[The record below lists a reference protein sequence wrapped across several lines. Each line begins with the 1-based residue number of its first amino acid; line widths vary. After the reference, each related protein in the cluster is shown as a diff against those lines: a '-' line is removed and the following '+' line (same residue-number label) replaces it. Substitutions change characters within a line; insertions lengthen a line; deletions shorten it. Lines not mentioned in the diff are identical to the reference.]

1 MTIAIEITHHLSQRA
16 SRPTWEKICDA
27 LDRCP
32 ADELDEA
39 FKAIDAGLASWPDDL
54 NAGNAWTLPPRQ
66 ASKKWS
72 KAIALGEPAPAGWP
86 AITFLQLHDHRF
98 GKHGSAPLFANPAL
112 ATLTH
117 LYLAQCGLGPLGL
130 QQLLA
135 SPHLGALTRLVIS
148 GNSLGPG
155 CAAALLATPLAQQLT
170 MLDIGRNGLDISDLD
185 ALLAT
190 PLPNLTSL
198 QFNHGDL
205 TDDQLAT
212 LLHADSLPSLNT
224 LQVGRYG
231 STLDRE
237 LARAEGGHPH
247 IKRALWRGW
256 LLNQQA
262 SALKDLAKQYAI
274 PNAAKLSAAPLIDAL
289 HRCDP

>member
-16 SRPTWEKICDA
+16 TRPTWEKVCDA

-54 NAGNAWTLPPRQ
+54 NDGNGWALPPRQ

-72 KAIALGEPAPAGWP
+72 KAIALGKPAPAGWP

-112 ATLTH
+112 ASLTS

-135 SPHLGALTRLVIS
+135 SPHLGALEHLVLS
-148 GNSLGPG
+148 GNGLGPG
-155 CAAALLATPLAQQLT
+155 CLATLLTAPLARQLT
-170 MLDIGRNGLDISDLD
+170 TLYIGSNQLDMSDLD

-190 PLPNLTSL
+190 PLPNITTLQINHSALTA
-198 QFNHGDL
+198 
-205 TDDQLAT
+205 DQLAPIIHTDT
-212 LLHADSLPSLNT
+212 LPNLTT
-224 LQVGRYG
+224 LQVGGYG
-231 STLDRE
+231 DQIDRQ
-237 LARAEGGHPH
+237 LARTEGGHPH

-256 LLNQQA
+256 LVAQQN
-262 SALKDLAKQYAI
+262 STLKSLAKQYAI
-274 PNAAKLSAAPLIDAL
+274 PNASKLTAAAALDAL